1 MTHPSFADLGVPT
14 DLVERLAADGIT
26 EAFPIQASTLPDALR
41 GADVCGRA
49 PTGSGKTLA
58 FAVPLATRTERAR
71 SRHPRALV
79 LVPTR
84 ELASQ
89 VRDTVQPLAERRQRR
104 VATFYGGTNIRRD
117 QQRLQRGVD
126 IAVATPG
133 RLADLVRRGDCH
145 LGDVSLVVIDE
156 ADRMADMGFL
166 PEVTRL
172 LDQTADDRQ
181 TLLFSAT
188 LDGDVDALIRR
199 YQHDP
204 ARHEVA
210 SSQEDRG
217 DIRHVFWP
225 AEREDRRRLTADVV
239 REHGPAIVFTR
250 TKHGADRLAKQLAKD
265 GIRTATIHGNR
276 SQRQRERALAQFSEG
291 SITALVATD
300 VAARGIHVDNVAVVV
315 HYDMPGT
322 HKDYVHRS
330 GRTGRAGAD
339 GIVVSLI
346 AHAERKALGDLQ
358 RTLDL
363 PRGLHRQHLEVL
375 GGDEAPTPLREGAS
389 GGKSAGNG
397 SATKGGRSRTQN
409 GRSRKGGK
417 RSRNGGQS
425 RNGGSPK
432 GGSSKGGSGK
442 PRHAG
447 GPRGGARS
455 PQRRSA

>member
-1 MTHPSFADLGVPT
+1 MTHPSFADLGVPS

-26 EAFPIQASTLPDALR
+26 EAFPIQASTLRDALR
-41 GADVCGRA
+41 GANVCGRA

-58 FAVPLATRTERAR
+58 FALPLAMRTERAR
-71 SRHPRALV
+71 SRHPQALV

-89 VRDTVQPLAERRQRR
+89 VRDTVRPLAEQRQRR

-117 QQRLQRGVD
+117 QQRLNRGVD

-172 LDQTADDRQ
+172 LDQTNDDRQ

-210 SSQEDRG
+210 SSEEDRG
-217 DIRHVFWP
+217 DVRHVFWP

-276 SQRQRERALAQFSEG
+276 SQRQRERALAQFADG
-291 SITALVATD
+291 SITTLVATD
-300 VAARGIHVDNVAVVV
+300 VAARGIHVDDVAVVL
-315 HYDMPGT
+315 HYDLPAT

-346 AHAERKALGDLQ
+346 AHAERKALAAMQRSLQ
-358 RTLDL
+358 L
-363 PRGLHRQHLEVL
+363 PRGLHRPHLEVL
-375 GGDEAPTPLREGAS
+375 AGDEEPTPIREGS
-389 GGKSAGNG
+389 
-397 SATKGGRSRTQN
+397 GGRSGAKKSTAP
-409 GRSRKGGK
+409 KGGK
-417 RSRNGGQS
+417 ARNGNRSRNGHRS
-425 RNGGSPK
+425 RNGKRSGN
-432 GGSSKGGSGK
+432 GNRSSSGK
-442 PRHAG
+442 PGKG
-447 GPRGGARS
+447 GGQTRGANRPRGGARPPS
-455 PQRRSA
+455 RRSA